1 MLPSYYALD
10 MKNSV
15 HEYDPSDTPSG
26 FLRWSRPAVKRRSHF
41 QNLLECLKASRG
53 KNALRHMAAVA
64 LLFGLLLAFIL
75 WYIWTLLVITYH
87 PSSVLEIV
95 VEKVSMNQVWC
106 GSVTLESK
114 MTYCSAGT
122 MDLRIRNRLWVDLA
136 IVRADVSPFGVC
148 NSRNNPLSA
157 GFLQVGGTLL
167 KAMSDD
173 VYTLPVSLTS
183 LIPEDRWRPSVC
195 NCELRLDVD
204 TVGGRSND
212 VEYGFLR
219 VPNFTIPRLIS

>member
-204 TVGGRSND
+204 TVAALD
-212 VEYGFLR
+212 C
-219 VPNFTIPRLIS
+219 